1 MSSFAVQFSFFQ
13 KDPEKT
19 LKIPPNL
26 RKSLNI
32 STTGTTCWDGRW
44 QLGLEQSVAFQ
55 WYPMILMI
63 LFLRIGDDPG
73 PRVSDA
79 FAASWNSDVPTF
91 PMLSLR
97 HLRLGVLQYVSC
109 FVYQPHCKEFQTTL
123 LRLLRHILTFN
134 LRWRIQDS
142 NEIQQIFLAVLRGEL
157 VPYVFRHITLRE
169 DDLRLLHLDSMR
181 YSLHLSLQ
189 IKSYYWT
196 LGGHVSSVSLILSS
210 WHILAMQFK
219 SYNSHDLATSYGM
232 MTLWMSTLLTICSF

>member
-1 MSSFAVQFSFFQ
+1 M
-13 KDPEKT
+13 
-19 LKIPPNL
+19 L
-26 RKSLNI
+26 RWTMTAWVGAI
-32 STTGTTCWDGRW
+32 RC
-44 QLGLEQSVAFQ
+44 F
-55 WYPMILMI
+55 PMILMI

-79 FAASWNSDVPTF
+79 FAASWNSDVPTC

-123 LRLLRHILTFN
+123 LRHILTFN

-142 NEIQQIFLAVLRGEL
+142 NEIQRIFLAVLRGEL

-189 IKSYYWT
+189 NHIIEH
-196 LGGHVSSVSLILSS
+196 LGAMCHRCHWFFHPGIF
-210 WHILAMQFK
+210 WPCIMQFK